1 MVPKALFGWVPI
13 VLLVLVA
20 TLGIRGGTTPLEALE
35 QAGTPGTA
43 KAVSRAPERF
53 VVRLETT
60 KGAVVLE
67 CFRDWAPNGTD
78 RFYELVTS
86 GYYND
91 AALFRIRPKTWVQ
104 FGINGDPKVSQ
115 AWRPRTI
122 PDDPFQPAHGS
133 TRGTVFFAWAVPNGR
148 TTQVVINLR
157 DNRDAHDKEPFVPF
171 GHVIEGMDVADQ
183 LFDEYGEAAGGGI
196 RAGKQDPV
204 FQGGNDYL
212 RKNFPKLDYIKTATI
227 AK

>member
-1 MVPKALFGWVPI
+1 MVPKALFW
-13 VLLVLVA
+13 VLLFWVLLCSV
-20 TLGIRGGTTPLEALE
+20 LGAAP
-35 QAGTPGTA
+35 
-43 KAVSRAPERF
+43 APERF

-60 KGAVVLE
+60 KGNIDIE
-67 CFRDWAPNGTD
+67 CFRSWAPNGAD

-91 AALFRIRPKTWVQ
+91 AALFRIRPKVFVQ
-104 FGINGDPKVSQ
+104 FGINGNPRTAQS
-115 AWRPRTI
+115 WRGRTI
-122 PDDPFQPAHGS
+122 PDDPFQPAHS
-133 TRGTVFFAWAVPNGR
+133 NARGMVFFAWAVPNGR

-157 DNRDAHDKEPFVPF
+157 DNSAEYDKEPFVPF
-171 GHVIEGMDVADQ
+171 GRVVEGMDVADA

-212 RKNFPKLDYIKTATI
+212 RKNFPKLDYIKKA
-227 AK
+227 ALVR